1 VLELVRGNLFP
12 GALLV
17 RIFVILLSFFLASEG
32 SAMTLQQRAVRTN
45 RSTLKGGAWFPY
57 VTGKLAPLEWWSY
70 QESISDVKRE
80 EYRSDGSYQLARQ
93 NTWEFSRFCFSMFR
107 PSEESFRA
115 LLNAVKDYEGA
126 VAWVMHDD
134 CIGAWKAKPTSYGLV
149 QLPSDR
155 SMSSEE
161 IEKHNQSLRQPP
173 GPAFIEKAVAD
184 IPVFCSY
191 LEKRLGLTERDPQQF
206 DPRWLTAE
214 GLAQSKGE
222 FEEFLE
228 PGTWSVFLARDPDTY
243 GTTFKPTSPTD
254 RSLSIGISEY
264 QQEDLF
270 KELGAKWNTQNAA
283 TEESPIIPGF
293 PLLSRLS
300 DVTSDV
306 TYEPDEV
313 ASFLEE
319 LRHAQ
324 QIVKEPRSIR
334 GLDNLV
340 RIARWAQKLNVG
352 IHFGGV

>member
-1 VLELVRGNLFP
+1 
-12 GALLV
+12 
-17 RIFVILLSFFLASEG
+17 
-32 SAMTLQQRAVRTN
+32 MTLQQHAVPTN
-45 RSTLKGGAWFPY
+45 RSTFKGGAWFPY
-57 VTGKLAPLEWWSY
+57 VIGKLAPLEWWSY

-80 EYRSDGSYQLARQ
+80 EYRSDWSYQLARQ
-93 NTWEFSRFCFSMFR
+93 NTWEFPRFCFSMFR
-107 PSEESFRA
+107 PSEESFGA

-134 CIGAWKAKPTSYGLV
+134 CIGAFKAKPTSYGMV
-149 QLPSDR
+149 RLPSE
-155 SMSSEE
+155 MSPQD

-173 GPAFIEKAVAD
+173 DPAFIEKAVAD

-191 LEKRLGLTERDPQQF
+191 LEKRLGLTERDPQKF
-206 DPRWLTAE
+206 DPHWLTAE
-214 GLAQSKGE
+214 GLAQSKGQ

-243 GTTFKPTSPTD
+243 AKTSKPTSPKD
-254 RSLSIGISEY
+254 RSLTMGIGMF

-270 KELGAKWNTQNAA
+270 NELGAKWNSQNAA

-300 DVTSDV
+300 DISSDA
-306 TYEPDEV
+306 TYEPGEV

-319 LRHAQ
+319 LLRAQ
-324 QIVKEPRSIR
+324 QIVKKPRSIR
-334 GLDNLV
+334 GLDNLI
-340 RIARWAQKLNVG
+340 RIARWAQKLSVG